1 LEVPL
6 PPFGTLPERFLPRV
20 TIWFGTPGKTVRN
33 SFVAAESS
41 SHLLEV
47 EPLRF
52 TSQASRLLFG
62 LVTPVAVLVAASVF
76 AGVTEGC
83 TREETSPTGSL
94 VGAPEVEGRGSASV
108 TQPRARELS
117 ARTLSN
123 TAGFLGGAANGV
135 GSQAGTPLEQL
146 LGGTAPL
153 VVRGRAG
160 DSPTT
165 YLPSTYNGLCPP
177 DMASIDDRFCVD
189 RYEASLLEVLP
200 DGSEKAFSPYQSVA
214 GHVVR
219 AISEAGVFPQG
230 YISEVQA
237 IQACGLSGKRLCKAK
252 EWRQACMGPTHKRY
266 GYADKS
272 APGKCNDHGRS
283 PMIALYANE
292 NLSKRDKWD
301 WERMNRPELNQFEGT
316 LAHTGEHDECTNDY
330 GVYDMVGNLHEWVDD
345 PNGTFQGGYYQDTT
359 LNGEGCQYVTSAHE
373 ARYHDY
379 STGFRCCEDVAP

>member
-1 LEVPL
+1 V
-6 PPFGTLPERFLPRV
+6 GSPR
-20 TIWFGTPGKTVRN
+20 I
-33 SFVAAESS
+33 E
-41 SHLLEV
+41 
-47 EPLRF
+47 
-52 TSQASRLLFG
+52 
-62 LVTPVAVLVAASVF
+62 
-76 AGVTEGC
+76 
-83 TREETSPTGSL
+83 
-94 VGAPEVEGRGSASV
+94 GAPASLS
-108 TQPRARELS
+108 QPRQSERAARM
-117 ARTLSN
+117 LSN
-123 TAGFLGGAANGV
+123 TAGFLGANGASN
-135 GSQAGTPLEQL
+135 GEAATPLEQL
-146 LGGTAPL
+146 LGGTAPR
-153 VVRGRAG
+153 VVRGQAAEW
-160 DSPTT
+160 P
-165 YLPSTYNGLCPP
+165 TYNGLCPP

-200 DGSEKAFSPYQSVA
+200 DGSEKPFSPYQSVA

-219 AISEAGVFPQG
+219 AISEAGVYPQG

-237 IQACGLSGKRLCKAK
+237 IQACSLSGKRLCKAK